1 MNRHASMGAVISLAL
16 TAILAVRIVAIGNT
30 VALVILAPA
39 ALGGVLG
46 LRVRTSS
53 ALVVAA
59 LLTAVTAMVS
69 LIGGV
74 GLLYFPSIALFIS
87 AAIDRHRAP
96 SHTEDRRPDAGSP
109 A

>member
-1 MNRHASMGAVISLAL
+1 MNRHASIGATISLAL

-39 ALGGVLG
+39 ALGGVVG
-46 LRVRTSS
+46 LRARTSA

-59 LLTAVTAMVS
+59 LLTFVTAIVS

-87 AAIDRHRAP
+87 AAIDRRRAR
-96 SHTEDRRPDAGSP
+96 SRREDPTPDAGSP
-109 A
+109 R